1 MRIIKRINHNA
12 VLCVDSKGRDVV
24 ALGSGIGFPDGSNE
38 VELQRIERTFYGVD
52 ARYLDLMK
60 DIPSDVLG
68 FSAQMADVIRGV
80 LSYELSPNFP
90 LVLADHIAF
99 MIKRIRGG
107 MVTNM
112 PLSYD
117 IAQLYPLEW
126 KLAAFVID
134 RAESTFDLPLKRS
147 EVTGVALSILNSVN
161 SDTTTVEEG
170 IAVERILDG
179 ATRTVEKNLSIIIDR
194 DGMNYARFATH
205 MHYLL
210 RGLRTA
216 GLPDK
221 QDEQMLRLLK
231 NEVPD
236 IVSCALDVG
245 TLAEREAGIHLG
257 MSEFVYLAIHI
268 NRLYSAAKGG
278 ETPVSREKSV

>member
-12 VLCVDSKGRDVV
+12 VLCVDSKGHDVV

-52 ARYLDLMK
+52 DRYLDLMK

-99 MIKRIRGG
+99 MIKRTRGG
-107 MVTNM
+107 MMTNM

-126 KLAAFVID
+126 KLATFVID

-147 EVTGVALSILNSVN
+147 EVTGVALTILNSVN
-161 SDTTTVEEG
+161 SDTATAEEG
-170 IAVERILDG
+170 VAVERILDG
-179 ATRTVEKNLSIIIDR
+179 VTRTVEEKLSIIIDR

-216 GLPDK
+216 GLSDK
-221 QDEQMLRLLK
+221 QDEHMLRQLK

-245 TLAEREAGIHLG
+245 AFAEREAGIHLG

-268 NRLYSAAKGG
+268 NRLYNAAKGG
-278 ETPVSREKSV
+278 EVSASQEKSI

>member
-12 VLCVDSKGRDVV
+12 VLCVDSKGHDVV

-52 ARYLDLMK
+52 DRYLDLMK

-99 MIKRIRGG
+99 MIKRTRGG
-107 MVTNM
+107 MMTNM

-117 IAQLYPLEW
+117 IAQLY
-126 KLAAFVID
+126 
-134 RAESTFDLPLKRS
+134 TFDLPLKRS
-147 EVTGVALSILNSVN
+147 EVTGVALTILNSVN
-161 SDTTTVEEG
+161 SDTTTAEEG
-170 IAVERILDG
+170 VAVERILDG
-179 ATRTVEKNLSIIIDR
+179 VTRTVEEKLSIIIDR

-216 GLPDK
+216 GLSDK
-221 QDEQMLRLLK
+221 QDEHMLRQLK

-245 TLAEREAGIHLG
+245 AFAEREAGIHLG

-268 NRLYSAAKGG
+268 NRLYNAAKGG
-278 ETPVSREKSV
+278 EVSASQEKSI